1 MVGTNLPLRFVPVLM
16 LKRFAVFA
24 LGAVA
29 LSSVLTPAH
38 AADPKKIEISA
49 TDQMKYDTTDIT
61 VKVGQPLTITLTN
74 NGSLPKAAMAH
85 DLVVL
90 RPGTDA
96 PAFVEASSKH
106 ATENYLAPEMADK
119 VLRATK
125 LLGPGESDTI
135 TFTPKAA
142 GTFEYVCTFP
152 AHYAAGMKG
161 TITVEP

>member
-1 MVGTNLPLRFVPVLM
+1 M
-16 LKRFAVFA
+16 LKRFA
-24 LGAVA
+24 AVA
-29 LSSVLTPAH
+29 TGVVVLTLLPSLVH
-38 AADPKKIEISA
+38 AADPKKVEISA

-61 VKVGQPLTITLTN
+61 IKVGQPLTITLTN
-74 NGSLPKAAMAH
+74 SGSLPKAAMAH

-96 PAFVEASSKH
+96 AAYVLAASTHAAEDYLPADQSS
-106 ATENYLAPEMADK
+106 K

-142 GTFEYVCTFP
+142 GTYEYVCTFP

-161 TITVEP
+161 TITVE

>member
-1 MVGTNLPLRFVPVLM
+1 M

-29 LSSVLTPAH
+29 FASVLIPAQ
-38 AADPKKIEISA
+38 AADPKKVEISA
-49 TDQMKYDTTDIT
+49 TDQMKYDVTDIT

-90 RPGTDA
+90 RLGTDA
-96 PAFVEASSKH
+96 PAYVAESSKH
-106 ATENYLAPEMADK
+106 AAENYLAPELADK

-125 LLGPGESDTI
+125 LLGPGDSDTI

-142 GTFEYVCTFP
+142 GSYEFVCTFP

-161 TITVEP
+161 TIIVEP

>member
-1 MVGTNLPLRFVPVLM
+1 MPIF
-16 LKRFAVFA
+16 KRFA
-24 LGAVA
+24 AVA
-29 LSSVLTPAH
+29 TGALVLTLLPTLAR
-38 AADPKKIEISA
+38 AIDPKKVEISA
-49 TDQMKYDTTDIT
+49 TDQMKYDTTDLT

-74 NGSLPKAAMAH
+74 SGSLPKAAMAH

-96 PAFVEASSKH
+96 AAYVLAASTH
-106 ATENYLAPEMADK
+106 ADENYLPSDQSAK

-125 LLGPGESDTI
+125 LLGPGETDTI
-135 TFTPKAA
+135 TFTPKVA
-142 GTFEYVCTFP
+142 GTYEYVCTFP

>member
-1 MVGTNLPLRFVPVLM
+1 MSI
-16 LKRFAVFA
+16 LKRFAVSVAVGTLALTLPLTFA
-24 LGAVA
+24 R
-29 LSSVLTPAH
+29 
-38 AADPKKIEISA
+38 AAEPKKVEVEA

-74 NGSLPKAAMAH
+74 SGSLPKAAMAH

-96 PAFVEASSKH
+96 AAFVKACLTH
-106 ATENYLAPEMADK
+106 AAENYLAPEEADK

-142 GTFEYVCTFP
+142 GTYDYVCTFP

-161 TITVEP
+161 TITVE

>member
-1 MVGTNLPLRFVPVLM
+1 M
-16 LKRFAVFA
+16 LKRFAVCA
-24 LGAVA
+24 LGAVSLLA
-29 LSSVLTPAH
+29 VLAPAR
-38 AADPKKIEISA
+38 AADPKKVEISA

-96 PAFVEASSKH
+96 VAYVAESSKH
-106 ATENYLAPEMADK
+106 AAEDYLAPDLADK

-161 TITVEP
+161 TITVE

>member
-1 MVGTNLPLRFVPVLM
+1 MFM

-24 LGAVA
+24 LGVVA
-29 LSSVLTPAH
+29 LSSALIPAH
-38 AADPKKIEISA
+38 AADPKKVEISA

-85 DLVVL
+85 DLIIL

-96 PAFVEASSKH
+96 SAYVEASSKH
-106 ATENYLAPEMADK
+106 AAEDYRAPDMADK

>member
-1 MVGTNLPLRFVPVLM
+1 MKVTKRNFPYPAMFIPKRLAALAATGALALTLLP
-16 LKRFAVFA
+16 A
-24 LGAVA
+24 
-29 LSSVLTPAH
+29 SVR
-38 AADPKKIEISA
+38 AADPKKVEIGA

-90 RPGTDA
+90 RLGTDA
-96 PAFVEASSKH
+96 TAFVTACSTH
-106 ATENYLAPEMADK
+106 AEENYLAPDQADK

-125 LLGPGESDTI
+125 LLGPGETDTI
-135 TFTPKAA
+135 TFTPKVA
-142 GTFEYVCTFP
+142 GTYEYVCTFP

-161 TITVEP
+161 TITVE

>member
-1 MVGTNLPLRFVPVLM
+1 MSI
-16 LKRFAVFA
+16 LKRFAA
-24 LGAVA
+24 LAATGALA
-29 LSSVLTPAH
+29 LSLLPAL
-38 AADPKKIEISA
+38 ARAEDPKKVEISA
-49 TDQMKYDTTDIT
+49 TDQMKYDVTDIT

-74 NGSLPKAAMAH
+74 NGSLPKAAMGH

-96 PAFVEASSKH
+96 TAFVAAAAKH
-106 ATENYLAPEMADK
+106 PAENYLPPEMADK

-142 GTFEYVCTFP
+142 GTFEYVCTYP
-152 AHYAAGMKG
+152 AHYASGMHG
-161 TITVEP
+161 TITVE

>member
-1 MVGTNLPLRFVPVLM
+1 MM
-16 LKRFAVFA
+16 KRFAVLA

-29 LSSVLTPAH
+29 LSSLLSPAH
-38 AADPKKIEISA
+38 AADPKKVDIEA
-49 TDQMKYDTTDIT
+49 TDQMKYDVTDIT

-74 NGSLPKAAMAH
+74 SGSLPKVAMAH

-96 PAFVEASSKH
+96 ASYATASAKH
-106 ATENYLAPEMADK
+106 AAENYLAPEMADR

-135 TFTPKAA
+135 SFTPKAA
-142 GTFEYVCTFP
+142 GTYDYVCTFP
-152 AHYAAGMKG
+152 AHYAAGMHG

>member
-1 MVGTNLPLRFVPVLM
+1 MSI
-16 LKRFAVFA
+16 LKRFAVTA
-24 LGAVA
+24 IIGAVA
-29 LSSVLTPAH
+29 LSLLPACAR
-38 AADPKKIEISA
+38 AAEPRKVEIEA

-74 NGSLPKAAMAH
+74 SGSLPKAAMAH

-96 PAFVEASSKH
+96 AAYVAACQTH
-106 ATENYLAPEMADK
+106 AADNYLAPDQADK

-142 GTFEYVCTFP
+142 GTYDYVCTFP
-152 AHYAAGMKG
+152 THYAAGMKG
-161 TITVEP
+161 TITVE

>member
-1 MVGTNLPLRFVPVLM
+1 MSI
-16 LKRFAVFA
+16 LKRLAALAATGAIALTLLPAFAR
-24 LGAVA
+24 
-29 LSSVLTPAH
+29 
-38 AADPKKIEISA
+38 AADPKKVEIGA

-96 PAFVEASSKH
+96 EAFVAACSTH
-106 ATENYLAPEMADK
+106 AADNYLAPDQADK
-119 VLRATK
+119 MLRATK
-125 LLGPGESDTI
+125 LLGPGETDTI

-142 GTFEYVCTFP
+142 GTYEYVCTFP

-161 TITVEP
+161 TITVE